1 MKYIILVEGIN
12 NELYQVEKIKYDS
25 DNNIS
30 YISFSHVYDNFFDDA
45 LKFNEDNDLFDVV
58 KTFLI
63 NSIINNKSYCRL
75 KLNTISIKYIS

>member
-1 MKYIILVEGIN
+1 MFMII
-12 NELYQVEKIKYDS
+12 
-25 DNNIS
+25 
-30 YISFSHVYDNFFDDA
+30 FFADA
-45 LKFNEDNDLFDVV
+45 LKFNENNDLFDKV